1 MAPGFLTGFYY
12 DVDHSGIGRSAAP
25 RPRWGTVSDSDH
37 SVGAHTDGAPH
48 SVPFLCQNPGMGF
61 FDGTRGRL
69 HYRDRRTGNPWAA
82 VVLLPGS
89 GQHSGHYHD
98 FARQVNRAGIA
109 LWTLDTA
116 GQGLSEGDPQ
126 DPGTLPELVEDAA
139 RFWRLAREQVPDL
152 PLTLMGHSLGAF
164 TALAALGVARPGMVR
179 GGHPADLPS
188 EYPAEPALAASEVAG
203 LVLCGTPRR
212 ALGGTPEGHEPLPP
226 VLAVHGTDDRRA
238 PVAAVREWAGRYET
252 VELREYAD
260 AGHDLL
266 HERVRTRVTADI
278 VQWTQ
283 EIVAGP
289 VRRG

>member
-1 MAPGFLTGFYY
+1 
-12 DVDHSGIGRSAAP
+12 
-25 RPRWGTVSDSDH
+25 
-37 SVGAHTDGAPH
+37 
-48 SVPFLCQNPGMGF
+48 MGF

-69 HYRDRRTGNPWAA
+69 HYRDRRIEKAWAA
-82 VVLLPGS
+82 LVLLPGS

-116 GQGLSEGDPQ
+116 GQGLSEGDPR
-126 DPGTLPELVEDAA
+126 DPGTLPDLVEDAV
-139 RFWRLAREQVPDL
+139 RFWRLVREQMPDL

-164 TALAALGVARPGMVR
+164 TALAALGVARPPAGR
-179 GGHPADLPS
+179 GGYPADPPI
-188 EYPAEPALAASEVAG
+188 EYPAEPALTASEVAG

-212 ALGGTPEGHEPLPP
+212 ALGGTPRADQPLPP
-226 VLAVHGTDDRRA
+226 ALAIHGVDDRRA
-238 PVAAVREWAGRYET
+238 PVEAVREWADRYEA

-289 VRRG
+289 VRRR